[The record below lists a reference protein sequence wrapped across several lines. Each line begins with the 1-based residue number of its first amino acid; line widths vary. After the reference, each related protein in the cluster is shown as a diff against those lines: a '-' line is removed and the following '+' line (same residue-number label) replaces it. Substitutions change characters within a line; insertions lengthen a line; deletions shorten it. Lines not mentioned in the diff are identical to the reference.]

1 MEKGTIFKEEV
12 DVDEQRKTEVFR
24 VPAHNDVEGAD
35 FYNDF
40 KKVRYKIWRKRK
52 SSIHRTKSRNHTL
65 DYSELTTL

>member
-1 MEKGTIFKEEV
+1 MEKGTIFKEDV

-40 KKVRYKIWRKRK
+40 KKVRYKI
-52 SSIHRTKSRNHTL
+52 
-65 DYSELTTL
+65 